1 MTETDRAGALD
12 DARPLAWSRIALG
25 TLFLLRTTPLLVPLR
40 LPFLIGTT
48 PLLGWP
54 TTSWHGQAV
63 FLGASAGTVAAACVV
78 RTLAAFCFLV
88 GYRTR
93 LSGLVAG
100 SLGYFVMFQYPF
112 GFNATLHLLFQGT
125 MLLALTDA
133 GAVLALRPSSVRNP
147 RSGKLLIRVFLASI
161 YFWAGLCKLRHDWL
175 DGRTLGLFHDN
186 GIISG
191 TLADFVLQTSWRR
204 QLVARSIAATELCL
218 PALLLWSR
226 TRRWAPFVALGMHA
240 TLELAARP
248 DLLGWEMAALLL
260 CLMSPRSKI
269 PSSGKLVDD
278 DDLA

>member
-1 MTETDRAGALD
+1 L
-12 DARPLAWSRIALG
+12 LLG
-25 TLFLLRTTPLLVPLR
+25 R
-40 LPFLIGTT
+40 LPN
-48 PLLGWP
+48 
-54 TTSWHGQAV
+54 A
-63 FLGASAGTVAAACVV
+63 
-78 RTLAAFCFLV
+78 
-88 GYRTR
+88 

-175 DGRTLGLFHDN
+175 DGRTLGLFHEN

-204 QLVARSIAATELCL
+204 QLVARSVARRSSVAGA
-218 PALLLWSR
+218 PALVKD
-226 TRRWAPFVALGMHA
+226 TALGPVRRAGHA
-240 TLELAARP
+240 RALELAARP

-260 CLMSPRSKI
+260 CLMSPRSTVPPI
-269 PSSGKLVDD
+269 VSRD
-278 DDLA
+278 

>member
-1 MTETDRAGALD
+1 MSETDRAGALD

-63 FLGASAGTVAAACVV
+63 FLGAPAGPVAAACVV

-133 GAVLALRPSSVRNP
+133 GAALALRPSSVRNP

-175 DGRTLGLFHDN
+175 DGRTLGLFQEN

-204 QLVARSIAATELCL
+204 QLVARSIAT
-218 PALLLWSR
+218 
-226 TRRWAPFVALGMHA
+226 
-240 TLELAARP
+240 
-248 DLLGWEMAALLL
+248 
-260 CLMSPRSKI
+260 
-269 PSSGKLVDD
+269 DD
-278 DDLA
+278 